1 MIARNE
7 MDAKQPDSK
16 RIARAALSSFVA
28 LSLGACAFPVRG
40 GLAAASIAGSASK
53 TTAYAATSEDVYDRD
68 AIAALLGTLTY
79 ADTDV
84 AISPDEV
91 YIESRDGRLIIWHDY
106 EIPNYE
112 DVPEVMQR
120 ESRRCIALSVA
131 LHGSTIK
138 NTEGGSSLFESITW
152 VLADGHGNNY
162 FAITDSQGIAYT
174 ATRPLEL
181 FPQAD
186 GFILSDT
193 TYVAISR
200 RLSGIPPRSG
210 KSPLDI
216 NGDPI
221 VCNGWLSVPD
231 ELWTVGMP
239 ETTEDSDASAYWY
252 GGDVEIEA
260 PAVWYADFMNE
271 EPAVEEELL
280 PGEELDPESPWGE
293 EGEIIPGEGEGEEGG
308 EAIPGDSGEVVPG
321 EGGEVVPGEGGEGD
335 YTEPTEPVAPTDGGE
350 AIDTTTGKT
359 EVAATSETVSE

>member
-1 MIARNE
+1 MHAH
-7 MDAKQPDSK
+7 QPNSK
-16 RIARAALSSFVA
+16 HIARAALSSLVA
-28 LSLGACAFPVRG
+28 LSLGACAIPVRS
-40 GLAAASIAGSASK
+40 GLAAASIANHAGK
-53 TTAYAATSEDVYDRD
+53 TTAYAATADDVYDRD

-79 ADTDV
+79 ADNDV

-91 YIESRDGRLIIWHDY
+91 YIESRDGRVIIWHDY

-138 NTEGGSSLFESITW
+138 NTEGGSSPFESITW

-162 FAITDSQGIAYT
+162 FAITDGQSIAYT

-193 TYVAISR
+193 IYVAISR

-210 KSPLDI
+210 VAPLDI

-260 PAVWYADFMNE
+260 PAVWYTDFMNE

-293 EGEIIPGEGEGEEGG
+293 EGEIIPGEGEEGG
-308 EAIPGDSGEVVPG
+308 EAIPGDGGEVVPG
-321 EGGEVVPGEGGEGD
+321 EGGEVVPGEGGEGE

-359 EVAATSETVSE
+359 EVVATSETVSE